1 MAKMSTKMLVLSAVL
16 TCVLVLASA
25 QVVAPS
31 SSAPPPPPP
40 PSATNKTDNTTQNNP
55 GVLQAQD
62 GPQGGPQG
70 PGNRLL
76 GTANVLCPGLSD
88 PKSCMGRLQC
98 DQQLLAVCVAGV
110 CDCLGLTDAR
120 VPKEV
125 LAGAPAVGGLLGG
138 RQRRGLLGNVGNT
151 VDNVVG
157 GLLGGNNGQQP
168 AQPAQPAQGGTPPAQ
183 GGQQPAQGG
192 QEGGGGGLLG
202 GLLGGR

>member
-138 RQRRGLLGNVGNT
+138 
-151 VDNVVG
+151 
-157 GLLGGNNGQQP
+157 GNNGQQP